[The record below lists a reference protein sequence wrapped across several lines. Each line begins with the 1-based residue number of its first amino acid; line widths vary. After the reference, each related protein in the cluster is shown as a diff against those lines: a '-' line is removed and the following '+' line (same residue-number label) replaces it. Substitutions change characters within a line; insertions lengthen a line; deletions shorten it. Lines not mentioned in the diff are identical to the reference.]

1 LHNDLLLHKPG
12 PSSLVEVEPDDLEIK
27 VDTEKAAADEDED
40 EEGWNAL
47 FLEEEDDNLESDIDM
62 DEV

>member
-1 LHNDLLLHKPG
+1 M
-12 PSSLVEVEPDDLEIK
+12 EVEPDDLEIK

>member
-1 LHNDLLLHKPG
+1 M
-12 PSSLVEVEPDDLEIK
+12 
-27 VDTEKAAADEDED
+27 DEDKD

-47 FLEEEDDNLESDIDM
+47 FLEEDDDNLELDIDM